1 VNHEV
6 HRVHDHQD
14 HHVQDHR
21 LDHLD
26 GHRQN
31 HHRYHQIHQIHQ
43 VHRVH
48 RDAIHHRR
56 GDRRHW
62 HRGAG
67 RTRGDHQVRLDERQD
82 DHWVVVESDDP

>member
-1 VNHEV
+1 MNHEV

-21 LDHLD
+21 LEHLD

-31 HHRYHQIHQIHQ
+31 HHRDHQIHR

-82 DHWVVVESDDP
+82 DHRVVVESDDP